1 MESFTFLFG
10 IMLGEDF
17 FTIIDHLSRA
27 IQKES
32 PSAVEARAY
41 AAVTVSTLMEKRS
54 DDYFER
60 FWDKVTAR
68 AHQLGVEELA
78 LPRKRRAP
86 SRVDK
91 KCKDKFPRRNN
102 SRNSIGDTTLRLQT
116 NSQVKFR
123 GSKHPNLSYTVKL
136 KDCSRRLLMVISL
149 IMTLFK
155 R

>member
-1 MESFTFLFG
+1 MDVTAPARGILASMETFTFLFG

-27 IQKES
+27 LQKES
-32 PSAVEARAY
+32 LSAVEARAY

-91 KCKDKFPRRNN
+91 KCKDKFPRRNTQEIL
-102 SRNSIGDTTLRLQT
+102 SETLL
-116 NSQVKFR
+116 
-123 GSKHPNLSYTVKL
+123 
-136 KDCSRRLLMVISL
+136 
-149 IMTLFK
+149 
-155 R
+155 